1 MPDPEL
7 NIKVSINASEATAG
21 SRKVSESVKDL
32 STDLKK
38 FGKDLSQVS
47 RELVQF
53 SSAITG
59 GFALAFANARKDIP
73 AVNRE
78 FLSLTNSFQSMSD
91 SIATAALPTLQEF
104 SNFMNNVA
112 VSVGNF
118 ARENQ
123 ELVNQV
129 LKISAMT
136 LAFTTFSFAL
146 AKVLK
151 FLGELGILLRSVF
164 LIFVNVQ
171 SIVVTLTIGV
181 LLLADAIDGL
191 RGVLATAAA
200 GFTGFG
206 ASAANALARSGLLKF
221 LGIQGG
227 PSQGTSLVAGLQNQV
242 NNLKNTFSGL
252 FNTIQ
257 NQAPRSID
265 LLGKFTEG
273 FKSQIDRLSD
283 SVQQFGAQFEQALE
297 NNLGDTIFQ
306 AITGK
311 IESLRSLIVS
321 LGEDIARAFSRFA
334 ANEVLRLIFG
344 APGERPGLFGGFG
357 ALFGGGSRRAAGGGP
372 GSNAAANRAA
382 QEAIDQSKRVSRT
395 FSELVDNMKLFAK
408 VKDEV
413 IENLRKFSRQIEEA
427 TASTRG
433 VGGGPGGNLG
443 TVDPG
448 AVSTTG
454 VEGIQTLNESLSQ
467 TAGLVGFIDTGF
479 AQVTSKIINLG
490 KVYAVVQA
498 AMLAVTVATS
508 AVTKSVVTALAKQLA
523 AAWLPAAVLASIA
536 TLGLAAVLGIG
547 ALAGALAG
555 AGPILNA
562 FSGGAGGADISAG
575 GGGDGGGFNIGEVAI
590 PDVGSLGV
598 PSGQKKGGGFLGFGK
613 KALGFG
619 FFADGGIVDRPTL
632 AIIGESGPEAV
643 VPLKSDSRKS
653 LPSGGG
659 SGNKTVNI
667 HINEA
672 VLNSPSNMREFVK
685 MLSEEIARA

>member
-7 NIKVSINASEATAG
+7 NIKVSINSSEATAG

-164 LIFVNVQ
+164 LIFANVQ

-242 NNLKNTFSGL
+242 NNLRNTFSGL
-252 FNTIQ
+252 FNTVQ

-283 SVQQFGAQFEQALE
+283 SVQQFGVQFEQALE

-344 APGERPGLFGGFG
+344 APGERPGIFGGFG
-357 ALFGGGSRRAAGGGP
+357 SLFGSGRAAGGGP
-372 GSNAAANRAA
+372 GSSAAANLAA
-382 QEAIDQSKRVSRT
+382 QEAVDQSKRVSRT

-413 IENLRKFSRQIEEA
+413 IENLRKFSRQIQE
-427 TASTRG
+427 TSASTRG
-433 VGGGPGGNLG
+433 IGGAEGGNLG

-454 VEGIQTLNESLSQ
+454 IEGVQALNETLTE
-467 TAGLVGFIDTGF
+467 TAGLVGYIDSGF
-479 AQVTSKIINLG
+479 AQVAAKIINLG
-490 KVYAVVQA
+490 KVYATVQA
-498 AMLAVTVATS
+498 FMLAITVAAS
-508 AVTKSVVTALAKQLA
+508 AVTRAVVTALAKSLA

-536 TLGLAAVLGIG
+536 TLGVASVIGIG
-547 ALAGALAG
+547 ALTGALAG

-562 FSGGAGGADISAG
+562 FSGGNSGGGDISVG
-575 GGGDGGGFNIGEVAI
+575 GGIGGDGGGFNIENVKA
-590 PDVGSLGV
+590 PEAGSLGV
-598 PSGQKKGGGFLGFGK
+598 PSGKKKLGFG
-613 KALGFG
+613 L
-619 FFADGGIVDRPTL
+619 FADGGIVDRPTL
-632 AIIGESGPEAV
+632 AIIGEAGPEAV
-643 VPLKSDSRKS
+643 IPLKPDSRKS
-653 LPSGGG
+653 LPSSG
-659 SGNKTVNI
+659 SGGMKIINL
-667 HINEA
+667 HIAEA
-672 VLNSPSNMREFVK
+672 KLNSPSNMREFVK
-685 MLSEEIARA
+685 YLSEEIARA